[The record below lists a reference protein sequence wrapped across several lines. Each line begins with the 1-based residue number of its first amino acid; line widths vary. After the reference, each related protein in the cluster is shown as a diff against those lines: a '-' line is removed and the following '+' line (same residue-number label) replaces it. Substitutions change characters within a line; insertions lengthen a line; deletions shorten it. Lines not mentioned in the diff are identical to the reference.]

1 MLKERLLTAAIA
13 IPILLAI
20 VFAGGGAGFL
30 GLILVVNAIAL
41 HEFWALFPRD
51 DTGHAVDRSGYPL
64 ALVTTSVLVY
74 AFHRGSN
81 LLIAGAL
88 VSAMLI
94 ALAASVVGSAD
105 VRARSRLVFT
115 TLSGLL
121 YVTVML
127 GHLLLVRALPEGAW
141 WIFMLLGIVMMSD
154 TCAYFAGRAFG
165 RHKLAPL
172 VSPKKTVEGAIGG
185 LAGSAVFALVTVKC
199 LGWGGVSAAQSLT
212 LGLLTGLV
220 SQIGDLAESLL
231 KRGADVKDSG
241 SIFPGHGGLLDRLDS
256 ILPGC
261 VVLYYLIR
269 AMGLDRA
276 VATLPTP

>member
-20 VFAGGGAGFL
+20 VFAGGATGFL
-30 GLILVVNAIAL
+30 GLILVVNVIAL
-41 HEFWALFPRD
+41 HEFWALFPRED
-51 DTGHAVDRSGYPL
+51 AQQPVDRSGYPL
-64 ALVTTSVLVY
+64 AAVTTSVLVY

-81 LLIAGAL
+81 FHIAGAL
-88 VSAMLI
+88 TSAMLI
-94 ALAASVVGSAD
+94 ALAAAVVGTASM
-105 VRARSRLVFT
+105 RARSRVVFT
-115 TLSGLL
+115 TFTGLL

-127 GHLLLVRALPEGAW
+127 GHLVLVRALPEGAW

-165 RHKLAPL
+165 RHRLAPL

-199 LGWGGVSAAQSLT
+199 LGWGGISVAQALI

-231 KRGADVKDSG
+231 KRGAGVKDSG
-241 SIFPGHGGLLDRLDS
+241 TIFPGHGGLLDRLDS

-276 VATLPTP
+276 VSGLGSP

>member
-1 MLKERLLTAAIA
+1 MLKDRLLTAAVA

-20 VFAGGGAGFL
+20 VFGGGATGFL

-41 HEFWALFPRD
+41 HEFWALFPREGGGD
-51 DTGHAVDRSGYPL
+51 SVDRSGFPL
-64 ALVTTSVLVY
+64 ALVTTSLLVY

-88 VSAMLI
+88 VSAMLT
-94 ALAASVVGSAD
+94 ALAASVVGSSSM
-105 VRARSRLVFT
+105 RARSRVVFT
-115 TLSGLL
+115 TLTGVL

-127 GHLLLVRALPEGAW
+127 GHLVLVRALPEGAW

-165 RHKLAPL
+165 KHKLAPM

-185 LAGSAVFALVTVKC
+185 LVGSALFALVAAKC
-199 LGWGGVSAAQSLT
+199 LGWSGIPASQSVV

-220 SQIGDLAESLL
+220 SQIGDLAESTL

-241 SIFPGHGGLLDRLDS
+241 TIFPGHGGLLDRLDS

-269 AMGLDRA
+269 GMGLDR
-276 VATLPTP
+276 VAAMLGTP

>member
-20 VFAGGGAGFL
+20 VFASGATGFL
-30 GLILVVNAIAL
+30 CLILVVNAIGL
-41 HEFWALFPRD
+41 HEFWALFPRE
-51 DTGHAVDRSGYPL
+51 DTRTPVDRSGYPL
-64 ALVTTSVLVY
+64 ALVASSVLVY

-88 VSAMLI
+88 MSAMLL
-94 ALAASVVGSAD
+94 ALAASVIGSASMRD
-105 VRARSRLVFT
+105 RSRVVFT
-115 TLSGLL
+115 TLAGVL

-127 GHLLLVRALPEGAW
+127 GHLVLVRSLPEGAW

-165 RHKLAPL
+165 KHKLAPL

-185 LAGSAVFALVTVKC
+185 LAGSAVFALVAVEC
-199 LGWGGVSAAQSLT
+199 LGWDGIPVGRALV

-241 SIFPGHGGLLDRLDS
+241 TIFPGHGGLLDRLDS

-269 AMGLDRA
+269 GMGLDRA
-276 VATLPTP
+276 VAALAVP